1 MMKGFTLGRFE
12 LHWLKGGRFALDGG
26 SMFGVVPKV
35 LWSKRYPADDENYIP
50 LVAWPILVK
59 TPHTLVLIESG
70 LGNKLTEKQRRIFRL
85 SEPWDVE
92 GDLKTLRLRREDIEY
107 VILTH
112 CDFDHAGG
120 VVMYDGQGR
129 PMLSFPKAVHVVHK
143 REWEDVMHPNMRSV
157 NTYWPLN
164 FEVLRESMNLKLVEG
179 EVKIANGVTVVHT
192 GGHTNGHQIIKLESD
207 GERAIHMGDLLPTH
221 AHFNPLWIMAY
232 DTFPLESVR
241 LKDEIEVKAI
251 REHAWFTFYHDPFF
265 LACRFNER
273 GEIVEKWTG

>member
-1 MMKGFTLGRFE
+1 MTKGFTLGCFE

-26 SMFGVVPKV
+26 TMFGVVPKV

-50 LVAWPILVK
+50 LVAWPILVR
-59 TPHTLVLIESG
+59 TPDTLILIESG
-70 LGNKLTEKQRRIFRL
+70 LGNKLTEKQRKIFRL
-85 SEPWDVE
+85 SEPWNVE
-92 GDLKTLRLRREDIEY
+92 EDLKALGLRREDIEY

-120 VVMYDGQGR
+120 VVMHDSQGR
-129 PMLSFPKAVHVVHK
+129 PMPSFPEAVHVIQK

-157 NTYWPLN
+157 NTYWSHN
-164 FEVLRESMNLKLVEG
+164 FEFLSEAMNLKLVEG
-179 EVKIANGVTVVHT
+179 EVKIAKGVTVVHT
-192 GGHTNGHQIIKLESD
+192 GGHTRGHQIIELESD

-241 LKDEIEVKAI
+241 LKNEIEAKAI
-251 REHAWFTFYHDPFF
+251 REYAWFTFYHDPFY
-265 LACRFNER
+265 LACRFNEK